1 VGSPRILI
9 AMNNEVSSGK
19 LKTIF
24 TENGYI
30 VAGQVSDDQECLRRV
45 RALGPDLV
53 VLDYDL
59 PVSNGYETA
68 KILLEDK
75 LCDVILIATE
85 SQKALVE
92 ELCSNIGFSCI
103 TKPLGKT
110 NLLNTVDL
118 MFRARRKINI
128 LEKEITDLKEVLNTR
143 KEVEKAKGLLMKHL
157 NLSEAEAFKRIQKQS
172 MDKGISMKE
181 IAKAIILAYDI

>member
-1 VGSPRILI
+1 MGSPRILI

-19 LKTIF
+19 FKTLF
-24 TENGYI
+24 SESGFI
-30 VAGQVSDDQECLRRV
+30 VVGQVSDDQECLRRV
-45 RALGPDLV
+45 RTLGPDLV

-59 PVSNGYETA
+59 PSSNGFEVA

-85 SQKALVE
+85 SQKSLVE
-92 ELCSNIGFSCI
+92 EPDDDIGFSCI
-103 TKPLGKT
+103 TKPVRKT

-118 MFRARRKINI
+118 MFRARKKINT
-128 LEKEITDLKEVLNTR
+128 LEREISDLKDLLITR

>member
-9 AMNNEVSSGK
+9 AMNNDVSSGK
-19 LKTIF
+19 FKTLF
-24 TENGYI
+24 TESGFI
-30 VAGQVSDDQECLRRV
+30 VVGQVSDDQECLRRV
-45 RALGPDLV
+45 RTLGPDLV

-59 PVSNGYETA
+59 PVSSGFEVA
-68 KILLEDK
+68 KIILEDK
-75 LCDVILIATE
+75 LSDVILIATE

-92 ELCSNIGFSCI
+92 EPDDDIGFSCI
-103 TKPLGKT
+103 TKPVRKT
-110 NLLNTVDL
+110 TLLNTIDL
-118 MFRARRKINI
+118 MFRARKKINT
-128 LEKEITDLKEVLNTR
+128 LEKEITDLKELLVTR

>member
-24 TENGYI
+24 AENGYI

-59 PVSNGYETA
+59 PASNGYEVA

-92 ELCSNIGFSCI
+92 ELCNDIGFSCI

>member
-9 AMNNEVSSGK
+9 AMNNDVSSGK
-19 LKTIF
+19 FKTLF
-24 TENGYI
+24 TESGFI
-30 VAGQVSDDQECLRRV
+30 VVGQVSDDQECLRRV
-45 RALGPDLV
+45 RTLGPDLV

-59 PVSNGYETA
+59 PVSSGYEVA
-68 KILLEDK
+68 KIILEDK
-75 LCDVILIATE
+75 LSDVILIATE
-85 SQKALVE
+85 SQKSLVE
-92 ELCSNIGFSCI
+92 EPDDDIGFSCI
-103 TKPLGKT
+103 TKPVRKT
-110 NLLNTVDL
+110 TLLNTIDL
-118 MFRARRKINI
+118 MFKARKKINT
-128 LEKEITDLKEVLNTR
+128 LQKEITDLKELLVTR

>member
-1 VGSPRILI
+1 MGSPRILI

-19 LKTIF
+19 LKTLF
-24 TENGYI
+24 SENGYI

-59 PVSNGYETA
+59 PISNGLEVA

-85 SQKALVE
+85 SQKTLAE
-92 ELCSNIGFSCI
+92 ELSNDIGFSCI
-103 TKPLGKT
+103 SKPIGKT

-118 MFRARRKINI
+118 MFKARKKINT
-128 LEKEITDLKEVLNTR
+128 LEKEITDLKEVLSTR

-181 IAKAIILAYDI
+181 ISKAIILAYDI

>member
-1 VGSPRILI
+1 MGSPRILI

-24 TENGYI
+24 AENGYL
-30 VAGQVSDDQECLRRV
+30 VAGQVSDGQECLRRV

-59 PVSNGYETA
+59 PLTNGYEVA

-75 LCDVILIATE
+75 LSDVILIATE

-92 ELCSNIGFSCI
+92 ELCNDIGFSCI

-118 MFRARRKINI
+118 MFKARRKINT

-181 IAKAIILAYDI
+181 IAKAIVLAYDI

>member
-1 VGSPRILI
+1 MGSPRILI

-24 TENGYI
+24 NENGYI
-30 VAGQVSDDQECLRRV
+30 VAGQISDGQECLRRV

-59 PVSNGYETA
+59 PLTNGYEVA

-75 LCDVILIATE
+75 LSDVILIATE

-92 ELCSNIGFSCI
+92 ELCNDIGFSCI

-118 MFRARRKINI
+118 MFKARRKINT

-181 IAKAIILAYDI
+181 IAKAIVLAYDI

>member
-1 VGSPRILI
+1 MGSPRILI
-9 AMNNEVSSGK
+9 AMNNDVSSGK
-19 LKTIF
+19 FKTLF
-24 TENGYI
+24 TESGFI
-30 VAGQVSDDQECLRRV
+30 VVGQVSDDQECLRRV
-45 RALGPDLV
+45 RTLGPDLV

-59 PVSNGYETA
+59 PVSSGFEVA
-68 KILLEDK
+68 KIILEDK
-75 LCDVILIATE
+75 LSDVILIATE

-92 ELCSNIGFSCI
+92 EPDDDIGFSCI
-103 TKPLGKT
+103 TKPVRKT
-110 NLLNTVDL
+110 TLLNTIDL
-118 MFRARRKINI
+118 MFRARKKINT
-128 LEKEITDLKEVLNTR
+128 LEKEITDLKELLVTR

>member
-19 LKTIF
+19 FKTLF
-24 TENGYI
+24 SESGFI
-30 VAGQVSDDQECLRRV
+30 VVGQVSDDQECLRRV
-45 RALGPDLV
+45 RTLGPDLV

-59 PVSNGYETA
+59 PSSNGFEVA

-85 SQKALVE
+85 SQKSLVE
-92 ELCSNIGFSCI
+92 EPDDDIGFSCI
-103 TKPLGKT
+103 TKPVRKT

-118 MFRARRKINI
+118 MFRARKKINT
-128 LEKEITDLKEVLNTR
+128 LEREISDLKDLLITR